1 MIPGHFGASR
11 SFSRSL
17 GRAIG
22 ALARGRDSDPL
33 EPTARFGPGG
43 DLRLERLEMGAL
55 LLYREQLER
64 AATGPIPDH
73 LP

>member
-1 MIPGHFGASR
+1 M
-11 SFSRSL
+11 
-17 GRAIG
+17 
-22 ALARGRDSDPL
+22 ARGRDSDPL
-33 EPTARFGPGG
+33 EPTARFDAGG

-55 LLYREQLER
+55 LPYCEQLER

>member
-1 MIPGHFGASR
+1 M
-11 SFSRSL
+11 
-17 GRAIG
+17 
-22 ALARGRDSDPL
+22 ARGRDSDPL